1 MKVTCKSDSED
12 VRIYI
17 DGLLHLRFPR
27 DKNVKIH
34 AWVEGHSKTYN
45 LSIWSA
51 GHSSDTF
58 QYHSRQMWAT
68 ILKLLDKHI

>member
-1 MKVTCKSDSED
+1 MKITCKSDSED

-45 LSIWSA
+45 LSIWSV
-51 GHSSDTF
+51 GHLAEPF
-58 QYHSRQMWAT
+58 QYHSR
-68 ILKLLDKHI
+68 